1 MSRVDKYE
9 RRANIVNV
17 IVNIGIAL
25 MIFILVSTIVLGL
38 IFYEDPMTQYNNG
51 IHADDGGRWTYDGF
65 MISKN
70 RSRYSYH
77 CDTCGRGIVFLTL
90 GGDHLR
96 SFLDKNC
103 HM

>member
-1 MSRVDKYE
+1 MTDAEYRYI
-9 RRANIVNV
+9 RRAKITKAICNIFA
-17 IVNIGIAL
+17 IL
-25 MIFILVSTIVLGL
+25 MILIFVFTLVLGL

-77 CDTCGRGIVFLTL
+77 CDTCGRSIV
-90 GGDHLR
+90 
-96 SFLDKNC
+96 LDEWRK
-103 HM
+103 

>member
-1 MSRVDKYE
+1 MDYMEKCI
-9 RRANIVNV
+9 RRAKITRAICNIFA
-17 IVNIGIAL
+17 IL
-25 MIFILVSTIVLGL
+25 MILIFVFTLVLGL

-77 CDTCGRGIVFLTL
+77 CDTCGRSLVLNEW
-90 GGDHLR
+90 R
-96 SFLDKNC
+96 K
-103 HM
+103 

>member
-9 RRANIVNV
+9 HRANIVNA
-17 IVNIGIAL
+17 IGNIIIAL
-25 MIFILVSTIVLGL
+25 MILIFVSTIVLGL

-65 MISKN
+65 TISKS

-77 CDTCGRGIVFLTL
+77 CDICGRSIV
-90 GGDHLR
+90 
-96 SFLDKNC
+96 LDEWRK
-103 HM
+103 

>member
-1 MSRVDKYE
+1 MSRADKYE
-9 RRANIVNV
+9 RRANIVNT

-51 IHADDGGRWTYDGF
+51 IHAEDGGRWTYDGF

-70 RSRYSYH
+70 RSRSRYSYH
-77 CDTCGRGIVFLTL
+77 CDTCGRSIV
-90 GGDHLR
+90 
-96 SFLDKNC
+96 LDEWRK
-103 HM
+103 

>member
-51 IHADDGGRWTYDGF
+51 IHANDGGRWTYDGF

-77 CDTCGRGIVFLTL
+77 CDTCGRSIV
-90 GGDHLR
+90 
-96 SFLDKNC
+96 LDKW
-103 HM
+103 MK

>member
-51 IHADDGGRWTYDGF
+51 IHANDGGRWTYDGF

-77 CDTCGRGIVFLTL
+77 CDTCGRSIV
-90 GGDHLR
+90 
-96 SFLDKNC
+96 LDEWRK
-103 HM
+103 

>member
-9 RRANIVNV
+9 RRANIVNA
-17 IVNIGIAL
+17 IGNIIIAL
-25 MIFILVSTIVLGL
+25 MILIFVFTLVLGL

-51 IHADDGGRWTYDGF
+51 IHAEDGGRWMYDGF

-77 CDTCGRGIVFLTL
+77 CDICGRSIV
-90 GGDHLR
+90 
-96 SFLDKNC
+96 LDEWRK
-103 HM
+103 

>member
-17 IVNIGIAL
+17 IGNIIIAL
-25 MIFILVSTIVLGL
+25 MILILVSTIVLGL

-70 RSRYSYH
+70 CSRSRYSYH
-77 CDTCGRGIVFLTL
+77 CDTCGRSLV
-90 GGDHLR
+90 
-96 SFLDKNC
+96 LDKW
-103 HM
+103 MK

>member
-51 IHADDGGRWTYDGF
+51 IHANDGGRWTYDGF

-77 CDTCGRGIVFLTL
+77 CDTCGRSLV
-90 GGDHLR
+90 
-96 SFLDKNC
+96 LDKW
-103 HM
+103 MK